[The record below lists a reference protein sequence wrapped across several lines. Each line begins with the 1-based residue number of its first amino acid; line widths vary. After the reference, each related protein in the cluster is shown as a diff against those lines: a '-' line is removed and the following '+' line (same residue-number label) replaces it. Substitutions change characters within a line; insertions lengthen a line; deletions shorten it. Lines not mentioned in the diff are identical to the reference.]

1 MIKICEAC
9 ADSCEA
15 SFFARRAYLCGL
27 SIAPKLQHQ
36 QVGSSPLPG
45 QDQPTLDLNFSQDR
59 LLFARA
65 EIRVTEFP
73 TKTAGKEEA
82 KISLFFFQKC
92 WVRASM

>member
-36 QVGSSPLPG
+36 QVGSSPVPG
-45 QDQPTLDLNFSQDR
+45 QDQPTLDHNFSQER
-59 LLFARA
+59 LLFAKV
-65 EIRVTEFP
+65 ETGVT
-73 TKTAGKEEA
+73 K
-82 KISLFFFQKC
+82 S
-92 WVRASM
+92 

>member
-1 MIKICEAC
+1 LFLE
-9 ADSCEA
+9 
-15 SFFARRAYLCGL
+15 
-27 SIAPKLQHQ
+27 
-36 QVGSSPLPG
+36 
-45 QDQPTLDLNFSQDR
+45 QDR